1 MLKDWNSQS
10 QRGFGR
16 RPSVKSA
23 RNSEAGPSLRYK
35 ALLVPLAIKQ
45 LLGDADEDGQPC
57 AVYGVTKDG
66 DLVS

>member
-1 MLKDWNSQS
+1 M
-10 QRGFGR
+10 
-16 RPSVKSA
+16 
-23 RNSEAGPSLRYK
+23 EAGPSLRYK